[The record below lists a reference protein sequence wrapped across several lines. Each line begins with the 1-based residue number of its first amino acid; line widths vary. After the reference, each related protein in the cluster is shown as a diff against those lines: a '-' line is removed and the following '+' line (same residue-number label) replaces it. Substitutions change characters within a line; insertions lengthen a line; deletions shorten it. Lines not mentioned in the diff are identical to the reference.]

1 MFFFAMFLMDSST
14 EVERKVDKE
23 VGMTGVN
30 PPAYDNSTFTND
42 DGQLPTLELPRF
54 PERPP
59 IYEHSRL

>member
-1 MFFFAMFLMDSST
+1 MFFLTMFLMDGPA

-23 VGMTGVN
+23 A

-42 DGQLPTLELPRF
+42 DDQLPTLELPPF
-54 PERPP
+54 PARPP